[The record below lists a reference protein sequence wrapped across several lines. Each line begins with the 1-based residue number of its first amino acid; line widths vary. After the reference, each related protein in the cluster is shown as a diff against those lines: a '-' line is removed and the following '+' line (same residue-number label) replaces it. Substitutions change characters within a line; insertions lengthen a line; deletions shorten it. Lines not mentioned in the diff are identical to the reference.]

1 MCSTVMPQK
10 LKVIPLVDA
19 ARRGASQS
27 SVGFRE
33 QLRSYYSHHWL
44 TFTESW
50 RRVWSTPLSTLLT
63 WLLVGVALSLPSG
76 LYVLLSNAES
86 LREDWQGTA
95 QISLYLS
102 SSASID
108 DGKALTAELSGR
120 NGVQLAR
127 YLSSEQALQEFE
139 QRSGMLGITE
149 SFDENPI
156 PASIAVILAQTDQ
169 LPARSQQLLQELS
182 ELELVDEAQLDQ
194 QWLERLYQLMQLLER
209 LAWALAILLSVA
221 IVLIIGNTIR
231 LSIEN
236 RRAEILIVKLTGGTN
251 AYVQRPFIYYG
262 LLFGLGG
269 GLSCMLILA
278 AVYVWIQPPLQ
289 ALSAAYGGDFG
300 LQGPGLLDAILLI
313 LVSSTLGVAGA
324 WLAVYR
330 HLRGIE
336 PE

>member
-1 MCSTVMPQK
+1 MT
-10 LKVIPLVDA
+10 LLVDT

-50 RRVWSTPLSTLLT
+50 RRLWSTPMSTLLT

-76 LYVLLSNAES
+76 LYVLLSNAEN
-86 LREDWQGTA
+86 LREDWQGSA

-102 SSASID
+102 ATASID
-108 DGKALTAELSGR
+108 EGKALASELSKR
-120 NGVQLAR
+120 DAVQSAE
-127 YLSSEQALQEFE
+127 YLSSELALQEFE
-139 QRSGMLGITE
+139 QRSGMVGITDG
-149 SFDENPI
+149 FDENPI
-156 PASIAVILAQTDQ
+156 PASIAVILAQSDE
-169 LPARSQQLLQELS
+169 LPAESQALQQELS

-269 GLSCMLILA
+269 GVSCMLILT
-278 AVYVWIQPPLQ
+278 AVYYWIQPPLQ

-300 LQGPGLLDAILLI
+300 LQGPGILDGILLI
-313 LVSSTLGVAGA
+313 FIASMLGVVGA
-324 WLAVYR
+324 WVAVYR

>member
-1 MCSTVMPQK
+1 MA
-10 LKVIPLVDA
+10 DA
-19 ARRGASQS
+19 SRRGASQA

-50 RRVWSTPLSTLLT
+50 RRLWATPMSTLLT

-76 LYVLLSNAES
+76 LYLLLSNAES
-86 LREDWQGTA
+86 LRQDWQGTA
-95 QISLYLS
+95 QISLYLD
-102 SSASID
+102 SSASIEA
-108 DGKALTAELSGR
+108 GETLALELSQR
-120 NGVQLAR
+120 TAVQSAH

-139 QRSGMLGITE
+139 QLSGMVGII
-149 SFDENPI
+149 SGFDENPI
-156 PASIAVILAQTDQ
+156 PASIAVILVQSDQ
-169 LPARSQQLLQELS
+169 LPALSQQLVQELA

-262 LLFGLGG
+262 FLFGLGG

-278 AVYVWIQPPLQ
+278 AVYIWIQPPLQ
-289 ALSAAYGGDFG
+289 ALSVAYGGDFG

-313 LVSSTLGVAGA
+313 LVSSALGVAGA
-324 WLAVYR
+324 WVAVYR